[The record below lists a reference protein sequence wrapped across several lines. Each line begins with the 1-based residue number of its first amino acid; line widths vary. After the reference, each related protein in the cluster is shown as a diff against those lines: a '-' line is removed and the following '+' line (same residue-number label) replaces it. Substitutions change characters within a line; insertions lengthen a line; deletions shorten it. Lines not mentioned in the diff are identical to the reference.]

1 LANQMHLAFDIS
13 YIHMDGRWRLPGSW
27 VGRTFPDVEMYEEIA
42 RIAERGCLDMVFTG
56 DGTGIPNTWRDSHEA
71 AVYWGITWPRQD
83 MSPLLTA
90 MSRIT
95 RHVGFG
101 LTYASTFMHPYYV
114 ARLLNSLDH
123 ITNGRIAF
131 NVITSTRRSD
141 AANYGFDE
149 LMEHSDRYDRL
160 EEFIQVCRA
169 LWDSVAPD
177 TMVWNHVTGQVGDPA
192 KVHAI
197 DHVGKFFKVKGPLN
211 TPPSPQGHPP
221 IIQAGGSP
229 RGIKGA
235 ARVADIAF
243 GTNMPLA
250 LQVRQR
256 SDFDVALREIGRD
269 PETVGMVWQTP
280 TIVAETAAEANA
292 QREMMLKMIPMEG
305 VAAYLSHNIGHDL
318 SKLPDKF
325 SLKELNDTIAATG
338 ASPVGFV
345 HELAHVIGENTVI
358 TPKDFFEHGMRAATL
373 YETTVYGTP
382 AEVADHFEEVFEA
395 TGSRGGFMI
404 GHPIITP
411 GDLVAV
417 VDLLIPELRRR
428 GRFRKEYVG
437 KTLRENLLNDI

>member
-1 LANQMHLAFDIS
+1 MHLAFDIS

-27 VGRTFPDVEMYEEIA
+27 IGHTFPDVEMYEDLA
-42 RIAERGCLDMVFTG
+42 RIAERGCLDMIFTG
-56 DGTGIPNTWRDSHEA
+56 DGTGIPSTWRDSHEA

-90 MSRIT
+90 MSRVT
-95 RHVGFG
+95 RHVGYG

-149 LMEHSDRYDRL
+149 LMEHSARYDRL
-160 EEFIQVCRA
+160 EEFIHVCRA

-177 TMVWNHVTGQVGDPA
+177 TMVWNHNSGQVGDPQ
-192 KVHAI
+192 KVRSI

-250 LQVRQR
+250 LQVKQRQ
-256 SDFDVALREIGRD
+256 DFDAALHQIGRD
-269 PETVGMVWQTP
+269 PESVGMVWQTP
-280 TIVAETAAEANA
+280 TIVAETEAEARS
-292 QREMMLKMIPMEG
+292 QRELMLRMIPMEG
-305 VAAYLSHNIGHDL
+305 VGAYLSHNIGYDL
-318 SKLPDKF
+318 SKLPDRF
-325 SLKELNDTIAATG
+325 SLLELNETIAATG

-345 HELAHVIGENTVI
+345 HELAHIVGEKTEL
-358 TPKDFFEHGMRAATL
+358 TREDFFEHGMRAATL
-373 YETTVYGTP
+373 YETTVCGT
-382 AEVADHFEEVFEA
+382 AAQVADHFEEVFEA

-404 GHPIITP
+404 GHPIISP
-411 GDLVAV
+411 GDLISV
-417 VDLLIPELRRR
+417 VDLLVPELQRR
-428 GRFRKEYVG
+428 GRFRKQYTG
-437 KTLRENLLNDI
+437 KTLRENLLRDN